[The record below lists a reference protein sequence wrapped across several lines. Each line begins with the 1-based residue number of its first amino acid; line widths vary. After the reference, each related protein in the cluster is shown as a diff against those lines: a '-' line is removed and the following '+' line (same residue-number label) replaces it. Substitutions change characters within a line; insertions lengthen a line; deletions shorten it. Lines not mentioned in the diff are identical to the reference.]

1 MHKGKITNL
10 FIFFH
15 TIKSS
20 LRESSGSVKAFGA
33 SLNLVNRAGSER
45 ASQTNADGTRLK
57 EGSHINS
64 SLLTLTT
71 VIRKLRHKFVK
82 LYGTHCEHESPC
94 SAVKEVARLGAEL
107 PSPEPSYLRSMLEEK
122 DLKIQQMERE
132 MEELKRERDLAQSL
146 LESVRKAKKV
156 QKGSDQCGPSGQVA
170 RCLSFPGDNETVP
183 THSRDTPVTPRSQTR
198 GANRRKAI
206 VRRSVTST
214 DPSMLV
220 NEIRKLEQIQKQLGD
235 EANRAAL
242 EVLHEEVDLH
252 QLGNKETAETIAKLQ
267 SEIKEIQAV
276 RSISEESV
284 TGDGANLKDEISRW
298 QTQAEDIKSLERK
311 LENVQKSI
319 DQLVISFSNMQLLV
333 MTVVGS
339 CKVTSPKS
347 DEKGTCKSSKEG
359 SPAMQHSSTVNVKK
373 MQRMFKN
380 AAEENIRSI
389 KSYVTE
395 LKERVTK
402 LSYQKHLLLCQVIAL
417 EKDQE
422 AGIDE
427 TDNID
432 ESLPGTWE
440 LTFEE
445 DRKEIIMLW
454 HLCHVSIIHRT
465 QFYLLFKGEP
475 SDQIYMEVE
484 LRRLLWLEQHFSD
497 LGNASP
503 ALLGDEPA
511 GSVSA
516 RGRERNAV
524 REMGDSARRKTEE
537 AAAGEQVVDRPPI
550 TCKTCRKALK
560 LLRSWSASVNRVSTF
575 ARGCLN

>member
-1 MHKGKITNL
+1 MDYETENKVPEN
-10 FIFFH
+10 
-15 TIKSS
+15 
-20 LRESSGSVKAFGA
+20 
-33 SLNLVNRAGSER
+33 
-45 ASQTNADGTRLK
+45 
-57 EGSHINS
+57 NS
-64 SLLTLTT
+64 ATPSDDT
-71 VIRKLRHKFVK
+71 V
-82 LYGTHCEHESPC
+82 
-94 SAVKEVARLGAEL
+94 A
-107 PSPEPSYLRSMLEEK
+107 
-122 DLKIQQMERE
+122 
-132 MEELKRERDLAQSL
+132 
-146 LESVRKAKKV
+146 
-156 QKGSDQCGPSGQVA
+156 
-170 RCLSFPGDNETVP
+170 
-183 THSRDTPVTPRSQTR
+183 
-198 GANRRKAI
+198 
-206 VRRSVTST
+206 
-214 DPSMLV
+214 
-220 NEIRKLEQIQKQLGD
+220 
-235 EANRAAL
+235 
-242 EVLHEEVDLH
+242 
-252 QLGNKETAETIAKLQ
+252 
-267 SEIKEIQAV
+267 
-276 RSISEESV
+276 
-284 TGDGANLKDEISRW
+284 
-298 QTQAEDIKSLERK
+298 
-311 LENVQKSI
+311 
-319 DQLVISFSNMQLLV
+319 
-333 MTVVGS
+333 GS

-380 AAEENIRSI
+380 AAEENIRSF

-465 QFYLLFKGEP
+465 QFYLLFKAEP

-497 LGNASP
+497 LGNAST

-516 RGRERNAV
+516 
-524 REMGDSARRKTEE
+524 S
-537 AAAGEQVVDRPPI
+537 I
-550 TCKTCRKALK
+550 KALK
-560 LLRSWSASVNRVSTF
+560 QEREYLAKRVSSKLTAEEREMLYAKWEIPPGGKQSRLQLVNKLWTDPHNMQNVQERAEVVAKLVGFCDSGEHISKEMFELNF
-575 ARGCLN
+575 AHPSDKKTWMGWNLISNLLNL